1 MAIATPACESILAR
15 FKTQLDYLIPPGGEV
30 SSDSVLEAIAGARG
44 AKSAREVETFKSALP
59 EIENP
64 FPSIPTSELA
74 CARIRMAIERKEKVA
89 IIGDYDVDG
98 TISTVLL
105 FEFLSRAGLKA
116 HCFIP
121 DRIEDD
127 YGVTQKAAD
136 KCMEEHN
143 PTLIVSVD
151 CGSTSTSIVAGL
163 KAKGVDF
170 IVIDHHEPGEIGMKN
185 PAVAHL
191 NPKAWPGHSD
201 LVAEASTFCA
211 GGLVF
216 FFVAYLSEHIPTE
229 KWSYERALIL
239 AGIATVADVMPL
251 TRTNRALVKH
261 SLRKGNDPSFQPL
274 IPGIIA
280 LSNLLGAPELTART
294 YGWVIGPHLN
304 AAGRVAHARTAA
316 NLVASF
322 NSERIIAAATELI
335 AVNKERKSIQ
345 DVVQQEAMEQAR
357 EQLELNPERKFLV
370 LFGKSWHPGVVGI
383 VAGRV
388 RERFRLPSVVCGLH
402 PDGGYWKGSARS
414 IGGCALGE
422 IIHAAVA
429 EKVVLGGGGHHAA
442 AGVRVGVGEEERFR
456 QWIETKCAALV
467 WDKSESVEIVGDY
480 LAMTPK
486 VWESTLEAAGPFG
499 NGSPVPAMTLRGK
512 PAGGFRVLMTGKSK
526 VFGVGFTIRCD
537 DGRELKLSWL
547 GLAHEDEAMAAQ
559 TYLSGDRDFEF
570 AVRQSKSQKDGWT
583 YLNLEVVGLP
593 KAA

>member
-1 MAIATPACESILAR
+1 MANSVSENNRALSR
-15 FKTQLDYLIPPGGEV
+15 FQTQHRHLIPPGGEV
-30 SSDSVLEAIAGARG
+30 NQVSVLSALAKARG
-44 AKSAREVETFKSALP
+44 SLTKSEIDSFMQVLP
-59 EIENP
+59 GIENP
-64 FPSIPTSELA
+64 FPAIPTSDLA
-74 CARIRMAIERKEKVA
+74 CERIKRAIEKKEKVA

-143 PTLIVSVD
+143 PTLIISVD
-151 CGSTSTSIVAGL
+151 CGSTSTAIVAGL

-170 IVIDHHEPGEIGMKN
+170 IVIDHHEPGDVGMKN
-185 PAVAHL
+185 PAIAHL

-201 LVAEASTFCA
+201 LVTEAASFCA

-216 FFVAYLSEHIPTE
+216 FFVSYLSSQIKTE
-229 KWSYERALIL
+229 KWSYDRAIIL

-261 SLRKGNDPSFQPL
+261 SLKKGNDPAL
-274 IPGIIA
+274 RGLVPGISTLA
-280 LSNLLGAPELTART
+280 NMLGASEFTARS

-322 NSERIIAAATELI
+322 NAERIATAATELI
-335 AVNKERKSIQ
+335 AVNKERKAIQ
-345 DVVQQEAMEQAR
+345 DVVQDEAMEQAK
-357 EQLELNPERKFLV
+357 EQLALNPDRKFLI
-370 LFGKSWHPGVVGI
+370 LYGKTWHPGVVGI

-388 RERFRLPSVVCGLH
+388 RERFKLPSIVCGLH

-422 IIHAAVA
+422 IVHAAVA
-429 EKVVLGGGGHHAA
+429 EKIILGGGGHHAA
-442 AGVRVGVGEEERFR
+442 AGVRVGVGAEESFR
-456 QWIETKCAALV
+456 EWIEQKCAQLV
-467 WDKSESVEIVGDY
+467 WDKTETVEIVGEY
-480 LAMTPK
+480 LSMKPDEWDK
-486 VWESTLEAAGPFG
+486 TLELAGPFG
-499 NGSPVPAMTLRGK
+499 NSSPVPAMVLRGT
-512 PAGGFRVLMTGKSK
+512 PFGEVRTLVTGKAK
-526 VFGVGFTIRCD
+526 VFGVSFAVKSD
-537 DGRELKLSWL
+537 KGREYKLSWL
-547 GLAHEDEAMAAQ
+547 GISDADEAVEA
-559 TYLSGDRDFEF
+559 THYLKSAREFDF